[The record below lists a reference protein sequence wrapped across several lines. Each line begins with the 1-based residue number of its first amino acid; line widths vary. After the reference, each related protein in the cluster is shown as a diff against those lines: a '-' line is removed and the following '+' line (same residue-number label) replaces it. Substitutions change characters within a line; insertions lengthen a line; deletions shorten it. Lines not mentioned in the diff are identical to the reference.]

1 MTSTSTSTRSVTGPG
16 DEGSYIERGG
26 TSQKEYM
33 STVLTAASKGLALG
47 VAGTLIGNHFLK
59 KRSPAWRAVPMPYK
73 FFVGMMMSIPVGT
86 VFGEKAGEKHIA
98 QQWSGYGKEE
108 LDAEAK
114 AAHERWESMSTWDKT
129 KDWAARHQYTIIGGS
144 WVASLGI
151 AFGVVARNKYQT
163 FPQKIVQARM
173 YAQGLTI
180 GVLMVSAVLAG
191 VNAQGKK
198 PELPPDHSW
207 RDMLE
212 QGGQL
217 TKQERINLRAAAK
230 VGKANAKKE
239 DAEPV
244 AAGAEAA
251 A

>member
-1 MTSTSTSTRSVTGPG
+1 
-16 DEGSYIERGG
+16 
-26 TSQKEYM
+26 
-33 STVLTAASKGLALG
+33 
-47 VAGTLIGNHFLK
+47 
-59 KRSPAWRAVPMPYK
+59 
-73 FFVGMMMSIPVGT
+73 
-86 VFGEKAGEKHIA
+86 
-98 QQWSGYGKEE
+98 
-108 LDAEAK
+108 
-114 AAHERWESMSTWDKT
+114 
-129 KDWAARHQYTIIGGS
+129 
-144 WVASLGI
+144 
-151 AFGVVARNKYQT
+151 
-163 FPQKIVQARM
+163 M

-239 DAEPV
+239 ETAPV
-244 AAGAEAA
+244 ATAEAA